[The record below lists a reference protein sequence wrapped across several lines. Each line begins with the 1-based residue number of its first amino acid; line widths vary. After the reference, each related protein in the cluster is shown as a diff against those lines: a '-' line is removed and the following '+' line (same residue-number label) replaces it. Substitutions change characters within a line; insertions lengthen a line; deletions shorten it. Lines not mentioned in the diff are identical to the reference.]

1 MNRRNFVK
9 NGITLA
15 ATAPFIG
22 NLELESARKK
32 NIGIQIYTI
41 RDFMQ
46 KDATGLSK
54 PSLQQDIKI
63 LSWQD
68 TMKANFMAS
77 ALKRSKHWQTVKA

>member
-32 NIGIQIYTI
+32 YRHPDIYN
-41 RDFMQ
+41 
-46 KDATGLSK
+46 
-54 PSLQQDIKI
+54 P
-63 LSWQD
+63 
-68 TMKANFMAS
+68 
-77 ALKRSKHWQTVKA
+77 